1 MGGLE
6 YPPYGLMKDVYVKI
20 MPQEINV
27 IDTYHQDVDV
37 SSFLHIQNDL
47 DIADARM
54 FVINYIWKDDDY
66 PLNKIPS
73 KIELDIFDEKFSNM
87 SNLEKIDKITVLM
100 DHGVDSKAYLFV
112 ASTSNDK
119 LVIYHQGHDGDFVLG
134 KDTIQYFLDR
144 NYSVLAFA
152 MPLMG
157 QNNNPIIDLPNF
169 GKLKLTSHDELKFL
183 ESEKLS
189 PLKFFVEPIIVALNY
204 VQKEYDFSSYDMVG
218 ISGGGWTTVLYSAID
233 PNISKSYPVAGSVPM
248 YLRFDNPKNM
258 GDYEQMIP
266 SFYAKVSYQDLYV
279 MSSYGEN
286 RGQLQIFNKYDPCCF
301 SGTEYITYENEIK
314 QIISNLGH
322 GQFEMFLDE
331 NNLKH
336 SISKES
342 LEIIIH
348 DMRS

>member
-119 LVIYHQGHDGDFVLG
+119 LVI
-134 KDTIQYFLDR
+134 
-144 NYSVLAFA
+144 
-152 MPLMG
+152 
-157 QNNNPIIDLPNF
+157 
-169 GKLKLTSHDELKFL
+169 
-183 ESEKLS
+183 
-189 PLKFFVEPIIVALNY
+189 
-204 VQKEYDFSSYDMVG
+204 
-218 ISGGGWTTVLYSAID
+218 
-233 PNISKSYPVAGSVPM
+233 
-248 YLRFDNPKNM
+248 
-258 GDYEQMIP
+258 
-266 SFYAKVSYQDLYV
+266 
-279 MSSYGEN
+279 
-286 RGQLQIFNKYDPCCF
+286 
-301 SGTEYITYENEIK
+301 
-314 QIISNLGH
+314 
-322 GQFEMFLDE
+322 
-331 NNLKH
+331 
-336 SISKES
+336 
-342 LEIIIH
+342 
-348 DMRS
+348 